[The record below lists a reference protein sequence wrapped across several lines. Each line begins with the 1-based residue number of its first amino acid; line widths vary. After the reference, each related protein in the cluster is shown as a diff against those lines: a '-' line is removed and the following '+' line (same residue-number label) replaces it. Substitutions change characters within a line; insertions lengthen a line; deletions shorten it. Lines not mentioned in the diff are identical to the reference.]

1 VYLGM
6 SMLDVF
12 PNFLTLV
19 SIQYTSLTSSTLLG
33 SLTIPATM
41 VFTKL
46 ILSKTFR
53 PYQYVGVAFCVFG
66 GVLTLYMDASL
77 KRESDSFLGDLLAI
91 TAAIAYGLGDAVAE
105 YSVKRIDRF
114 EYLGML
120 GLFGAILTGCS
131 CPFLEADAVQSLF
144 AVSHQS
150 RMQLF
155 GLFVLYIG
163 SVLSFYMAAA
173 KFLVSSDATLLNLSL
188 QTVNLWTVLFTWL
201 TSIAAAPPRLF
212 YVSLVTVVIG
222 VFTYEL
228 GLPGGSAV
236 KSPCCRHRSDAD
248 TARQNDN
255 GVRNHTPL
263 GYQTLA
269 QRSVV

>member
-1 VYLGM
+1 
-6 SMLDVF
+6 
-12 PNFLTLV
+12 
-19 SIQYTSLTSSTLLG
+19 
-33 SLTIPATM
+33 M

-53 PYQYVGVAFCVFG
+53 PYQYVGVAFCVLG

-77 KRESDSFLGDLLAI
+77 KRETDSFLGDLLAI

-131 CPFLEADAVQSLF
+131 CLFLEAGAVQSLF
-144 AVSHQS
+144 AASHQS
-150 RMQLF
+150 RMQLV
-155 GLFVLYIG
+155 GLFALYIG

-201 TSIAAAPPRLF
+201 TSIAAAPPSLF

-228 GLPGGSAV
+228 GLPAGLAN
-236 KSPCCRHRSDAD
+236 KSPCRRHGSNTE
-248 TARQNDN
+248 TAQQNDD
-255 GVRNHTPL
+255 VSNHPPPVL